1 MFFRRQK
8 WWVRAYDRA
17 DGGVGASAGRG
28 GQGSAITGADDA
40 SATAEF
46 APGSYEPAGRSGGLR
61 HIPQR
66 LHVPCA
72 AAVHQSAAFVAYKTL
87 TLYVPVTCIV
97 HYGIVYNLSPSYT
110 VKI

>member
-28 GQGSAITGADDA
+28 RQGSAITGADDA

-97 HYGIVYNLSPSYT
+97 HYGIVYNLSPSY
-110 VKI
+110 